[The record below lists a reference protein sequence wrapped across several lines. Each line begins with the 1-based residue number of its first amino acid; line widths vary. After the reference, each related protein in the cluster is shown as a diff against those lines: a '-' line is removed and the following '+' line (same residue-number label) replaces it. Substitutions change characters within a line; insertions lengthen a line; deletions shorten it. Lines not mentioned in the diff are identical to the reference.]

1 MKRPNRK
8 NNQKRSV
15 NLNQTQTHK
24 NAFETFENVIS
35 PATRTVAG
43 FSNFGQFRRVLTTVD
58 DFTAEPTF
66 KEQQLTSF
74 RYIPFLSY
82 DNYLLNELQE
92 ISIHSPTNA
101 SILRQKQRMV
111 HGAGLELVARKSILS
126 NKEVEVSENQINEV
140 EAYLEQVNPDG
151 EDFNE
156 LRSKVEADL
165 IQYGNAF
172 IHLIKPEGGNTL
184 VQYHVPVS
192 NVRIVKMRKDE
203 LTPSLVGVSRYFD
216 SCGFNEVPQYV
227 EEYPIYPQF
236 GTPTLYD
243 GQPMSDA
250 PKGEHSIIHIKETH
264 ADFKYWGTPS
274 YLAGKLAAQSEYK
287 INKFN
292 NSQLDNGFMPSG
304 IVQFFGNTTQDKA
317 KLIIDKFRESYTG
330 TGNNSRLVAQ
340 FIADPMNA
348 AKFTQLTQAYEGQ
361 FLEMFDLAQRQ
372 IIIAHEWSPALAG
385 MAIAGQLGNVQQ
397 LRTEFEVAKNT
408 VVKHYQD
415 ILRHQW
421 FKPMLV
427 TGGEFMRY
435 DWKKL
440 SLQVLPMALI
450 GLLGDMEAAEVMT
463 DKEKRQELGLAEEAE
478 VEDDIEEPTNN
489 MTDANNTNT

>member
-1 MKRPNRK
+1 MIN
-8 NNQKRSV
+8 
-15 NLNQTQTHK
+15 
-24 NAFETFENVIS
+24 

-66 KEQQLTSF
+66 KEQQLNSF

-111 HGAGLELVARKSILS
+111 FGSGLELVAKKSILS
-126 NKEVEVSENQINEV
+126 NKEQEVSEAQVNEV
-140 EAYLEQVNPDG
+140 EAYLEEVNPDG
-151 EDFNE
+151 ENFNE
-156 LRSKVEADL
+156 LRAKVEADL

-172 IHLIKPEGGNTL
+172 VHVIKPEGARTL

-192 NVRIVKMRKDE
+192 NVRIVKMKRDE
-203 LTPSLVGVSRYFD
+203 LTPSRVGISRYFE
-216 SCGFNEVPQYV
+216 SCGFGEVPKYV
-227 EEYPIYPQF
+227 EEYPLYPEF
-236 GTPTLYD
+236 GTPSLYD
-243 GQPMSDA
+243 GQPMSEA

-340 FIADPMNA
+340 FIADPTNA

-385 MAIAGQLGNVQQ
+385 MTIAGQLGNTQQ
-397 LRTEFEVAKNT
+397 LKVEFEVTKNT
-408 VVKHYQD
+408 VIKHYQD
-415 ILRHQW
+415 ILKNQW
-421 FKPMLV
+421 FKPILK
-427 TGGEFMRY
+427 TAGAFMGFN
-435 DWKKL
+435 WSSL

-450 GLLGDMEAAEVMT
+450 GLLEELNVSEVMT
-463 DKEKRQELGLAEEAE
+463 EEEKRAELGLTQEIE
-478 VEDDIEEPTNN
+478 IEEPTNN
-489 MTDANNTNT
+489 VTDANNINT